1 MDMDEMPPR
10 TISLVSYR
18 STPSQRAHFGIFV
31 PSAANQGVGTLIQV
45 LGAPMVGYSLEF
57 RQNYYPDLDA
67 EAKSI
72 FPLGRVDSAHIV
84 DSDSPAKEF
93 VDTTPNGNIEI
104 AASEVQP
111 PGISENFMAPVNDV
125 RALI

>member
-1 MDMDEMPPR
+1 MATR

-18 STPSQRAHFGIFV
+18 SAPSQRAHFGIFV
-31 PSAANQGVGTLIQV
+31 PSAANEGVGTLIQV

-57 RQNYYPDLDA
+57 KRNHCPDLTQRENSLFA
-67 EAKSI
+67 
-72 FPLGRVDSAHIV
+72 LGQVDSANIADC
-84 DSDSPAKEF
+84 DSSTMKEF

-111 PGISENFMAPVNDV
+111 PRISENFMAPVNDV
-125 RALI
+125 RALV